1 MRCAC
6 KCNQKKGDTDKLF
19 APIIPDPRKNAS
31 GGARTRPLPCLCP
44 LLAVRKCRSSHF
56 AATAKKVCGICQKGL
71 WQLPRKHR
79 YPQMTRQK
87 RPPHTADRRFSG
99 HRKPLFAVCA
109 ARCCNIIIKRCGFFR
124 VILLTLH
131 ETSNQPKKNTDYK
144 WKALLHTR
152 QARSGR
158 KRRPG
163 QSIV

>member
-1 MRCAC
+1 MLPAVHGRAPYPASAPFWRC
-6 KCNQKKGDTDKLF
+6 G
-19 APIIPDPRKNAS
+19 NAVQVILRQRS
-31 GGARTRPLPCLCP
+31 KRS
-44 LLAVRKCRSSHF
+44 LAF
-56 AATAKKVCGICQKGL
+56 AKKVCGICQKGL

-79 YPQMTRQK
+79 YPQMTLQK
-87 RPPHTADRRFSG
+87 RPPHTADRRVPG
-99 HRKPLFAVCA
+99 RRKPLFAVCA

-158 KRRPG
+158 NRRP
-163 QSIV
+163 